1 MSEIFETDA
10 LDWHQ
15 LRPEVAH
22 GVFAKTLLDD
32 GTKLML
38 VRVEPGGGFASHRD
52 GYGHL
57 FYFLSGEGVVRVGD
71 QESPATAGLVV
82 RVAAGEAHSYENTGT
97 AEMVLISANL
107 TEN

>member
-1 MSEIFETDA
+1 MSEIFEADA
-10 LDWHQ
+10 LDWQ
-15 LRPEVAH
+15 PLRPEVAH
-22 GVFAKTLLDD
+22 GVFGKTLLDN

-38 VRVEPGGGFASHRD
+38 ARVTAGGGFASHRD

-57 FYFLSGEGVVRVGD
+57 FYFLSGDGVVRVED
-71 QESPATAGLVV
+71 RESPATAGLVV

-107 TEN
+107 PEN